1 MYPKLTTILLALSFS
16 IACQAA
22 ETTTPATPAAS
33 AELPSPPPR
42 SEGKADKARVD
53 PHRPTSVHAPKP
65 QG

>member
-1 MYPKLTTILLALSFS
+1 MQY
-16 IACQAA
+16 Q
-22 ETTTPATPAAS
+22 ATPGAS

-42 SEGKADKARVD
+42 SEGKADKARIE